1 MHDLDRTQLEMEWEA
16 EAYDGEYEGEFEGE
30 FEFEYDGYPGEFEYE
45 FEYEYEYDSMLSDAE
60 EMELAADFLE
70 IMDDEELELFLGK
83 VFKKVRNKV
92 RKHVPKSIRRA
103 VGSRLK
109 GLARKGLSMA
119 GTAAGGFFG
128 GPVGAAV
135 GRSAGSM
142 LGQAFGLELE
152 GLSPEDQEF
161 EVARRFVRLSAEA
174 AKQAAKAPA
183 GAPPQAVAKK
193 AVDIAV
199 KKHAPGLAA
208 GGKGRRGQRQGK
220 WRRRGNTIVIY
231 GV

>member
-1 MHDLDRTQLEMEWEA
+1 MHNLDRTQMEMEW
-16 EAYDGEYEGEFEGE
+16 DGEYED
-30 FEFEYDGYPGEFEYE
+30 EYGDEYE
-45 FEYEYEYDSMLSDAE
+45 LEYEGFPEELEYEYEYEYEFEGTLTDAE

-70 IMDDEELELFLGK
+70 ITDDEELELFLGK
-83 VFKKVRNKV
+83 IFKKVRNKV
-92 RKHVPKSIRRA
+92 KKYVPKSIRRA

-119 GTAAGGFFG
+119 GTAVGGYFG
-128 GPVGAAV
+128 GPAGAAI
-135 GRSAGSM
+135 GRSAGSA
-142 LGQAFGLELE
+142 LGRAFGLELE

-161 EVARRFVRLSAEA
+161 EVARRIVRVSAEA

-183 GAPPQAVAKK
+183 GAPPQLVAQK

-199 KKHAPGLAA
+199 KKHAPGLAGAA
-208 GGKGRRGQRQGK
+208 GTRGGRSGK
-220 WRRRGNTIVIY
+220 WRRRGNTIVLY